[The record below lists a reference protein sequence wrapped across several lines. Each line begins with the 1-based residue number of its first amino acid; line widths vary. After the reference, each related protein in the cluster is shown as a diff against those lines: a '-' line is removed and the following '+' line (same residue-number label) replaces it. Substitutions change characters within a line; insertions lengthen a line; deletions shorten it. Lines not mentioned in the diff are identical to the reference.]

1 MNIELNK
8 KKTLPLPGQR
18 ILRSLIAILLCF
30 TVYAL
35 RGRRGMPFY
44 SAIAALQCIQQYTH
58 SMRPVARRRVVGTF
72 VGAAWGLVTLLI
84 ALRIRENSVPDELL
98 HYFIV
103 SLITSVV
110 IYSTVLLKIQDMAY
124 FSAVVFLSITINH
137 IGDTNPYIFVFN
149 RTMDTIIGVAVAELV
164 NRVHLPRL
172 RDKNTLFVSGIH
184 DTIFGVGEKISGYS
198 KVELN
203 RLIEDGCLFTI
214 STIQTPA
221 TIRELLPDVELK
233 LPVIAADGS
242 ILYDMKKR
250 EILHAEYL
258 QPELV
263 RLLRDFLEQ
272 EHVEYFINQ
281 TEHNMLI
288 VRYGEMENEA
298 IRAIYEQKRPSLY
311 RNFAPRKGNE
321 DRNILYFLLADE
333 DKKLHR
339 VMEKLHGQPWA
350 SQLRVTYDR
359 PQSHDNWLCI
369 KLLPA
374 DSSQEKMQNLLMEQ
388 LGVEKRLTFGNK
400 PGTCDVYI
408 QNTDKDRMVKE
419 LKRRFEPVDIH
430 GWRNVFRLH

>member
-1 MNIELNK
+1 MNVELNK

-198 KVELN
+198 KVEL
-203 RLIEDGCLFTI
+203 
-214 STIQTPA
+214 
-221 TIRELLPDVELK
+221 K

-272 EHVEYFINQ
+272 EQVEYFINQ